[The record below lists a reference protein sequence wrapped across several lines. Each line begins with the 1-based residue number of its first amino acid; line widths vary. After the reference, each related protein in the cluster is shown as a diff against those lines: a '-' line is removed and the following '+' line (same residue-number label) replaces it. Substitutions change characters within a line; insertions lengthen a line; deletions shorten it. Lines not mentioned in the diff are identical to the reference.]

1 MWSVKCNVLCSTF
14 NLNYYVYNCIQSL
27 TCSVPRLTNIL
38 KQRFRIKNVKMNL
51 CVDPAML
58 ATVPV
63 MDTSL
68 VSWETRYIHTN
79 AFSEIIWDISA
90 PTKLVKKKLKN
101 VSTVGPLFPRKINV
115 FFFGRGGYIFP
126 KLESVKKLTW

>member
-63 MDTSL
+63 METSL

-79 AFSEIIWDISA
+79 AFSEIICDISA
-90 PTKLVKKKLKN
+90 PTKLVKKTEKCKYSWAPFPSKN
-101 VSTVGPLFPRKINV
+101 QCI
-115 FFFGRGGYIFP
+115 FFWEGGVIFSQSW
-126 KLESVKKLTW
+126 KV

>member
-63 MDTSL
+63 METSL

-90 PTKLVKKKLKN
+90 PTKLVKKKTEKCKYSWAPFPSKN
-101 VSTVGPLFPRKINV
+101 QCI
-115 FFFGRGGYIFP
+115 FFGRGGVIFSQSW
-126 KLESVKKLTW
+126 KV